1 MMPRTTRTPRGSTV
15 TCRARRPSLG
25 GVDDEL
31 GTLQRT
37 LDKIYGNSDSE
48 YNDLVNSE
56 HTRNRETVDGLNGID
71 LGALEDPGFWD
82 KVGDFLASVGEFLGG
97 ILESVANLFEALVTG
112 DWATF
117 FWELKKLVDVFLLV
131 VGTIALFTGVGTVLG
146 AMLIAAAVASFA
158 LNTGLYL
165 TQTPDPQTGQT
176 VGLTDVI
183 VSGIGAA
190 FAGVSAIQTLRKVT
204 ALNEAA
210 GSMMPAA
217 NNTFRSVFA
226 ADNAVGVSN
235 GALTQFLTNAG
246 GNARNGF
253 NAFYNRFHADPTLPS
268 VPGVVDLERRAG
280 VVPLLPAPINA
291 GVPASWEIVGTVA
304 PLPGSQ
310 ATLGERFASKF
321 QVVLLGW
328 VQLVHGRLGW

>member
-1 MMPRTTRTPRGSTV
+1 
-15 TCRARRPSLG
+15 
-25 GVDDEL
+25 
-31 GTLQRT
+31 
-37 LDKIYGNSDSE
+37 
-48 YNDLVNSE
+48 
-56 HTRNRETVDGLNGID
+56 
-71 LGALEDPGFWD
+71 
-82 KVGDFLASVGEFLGG
+82 
-97 ILESVANLFEALVTG
+97 
-112 DWATF
+112 
-117 FWELKKLVDVFLLV
+117 
-131 VGTIALFTGVGTVLG
+131 
-146 AMLIAAAVASFA
+146 MLIAAAVASFA

-176 VGLTDVI
+176 VGLTRVI

-210 GSMMPAA
+210 GSMMPAV
-217 NNTFRSVFA
+217 NKTFRSVFA
-226 ADNAVGVSN
+226 VDNAVGVSN

-253 NAFYNRFHADPTLPS
+253 NAFYNRFHADPTLPPFPVS
-268 VPGVVDLERRAG
+268 STWSAERG

-321 QVVLLGW
+321 QVFSWDGFSSSTGGW
-328 VQLVHGRLGW
+328 GGDGPLIGAPSRFQVMNVAQQIRRSPDVRIIPATP